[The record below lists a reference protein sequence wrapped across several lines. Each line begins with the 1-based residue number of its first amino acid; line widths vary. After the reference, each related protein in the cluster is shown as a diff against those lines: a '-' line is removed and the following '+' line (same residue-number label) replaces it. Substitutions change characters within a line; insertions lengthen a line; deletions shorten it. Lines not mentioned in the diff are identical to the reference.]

1 MCPESAEIK
10 DQDYRLE
17 ARIIRAKAQE
27 IHDAQA
33 RAQLLLIASLYDKLA
48 DLTDFLIPSL
58 YAKVSENSRLEDPT
72 EGTDAL

>member
-1 MCPESAEIK
+1 MFPEKK

-17 ARIIRAKAQE
+17 ARIIRAKARE

-48 DLTDFLIPSL
+48 YLTDFLVPSL
-58 YAKVSENSRLEDPT
+58 HAKLSDNSRLKDST
-72 EGTDAL
+72 EGTDAV